1 MMSVERN
8 RARDHERGTT
18 LVELLVA
25 LTVFGVI
32 GGIVMAGILSAFD
45 SSRTT
50 NARIEAIQE
59 IESAQRRIAQDLRS
73 ATGLIIHKDG
83 KDGDDFHSD
92 ITVEFR
98 RSGGPD
104 EARYRIDDSVTP
116 PRLIREGTD
125 QTLVTLLDNQE
136 VELFTYID
144 SRGNVI
150 DCEELNGRACLGAA
164 RVRITIIRDLPESP
178 PVRSQTE
185 VTIRNV
191 RFLGA

>member
-1 MMSVERN
+1 MMSVERD
-8 RARDHERGTT
+8 RARDHEQGTT

-32 GGIVMAGILSAFD
+32 GAIVMAGILSAFD

-73 ATGLIIHKDG
+73 ATGLIIHED
-83 KDGDDFHSD
+83 DGDFHND

-144 SRGNVI
+144 SRGNEI
-150 DCEELNGRACLGAA
+150 DCENLNGRACLGAA
-164 RVRITIIRDLPESP
+164 RVRITIIRDLPEGP